1 VHKEDRTRQIIAVP
15 SAIADRLAADYD
27 GDEFNVLPI
36 EGHTQL
42 AAHIARKNQK
52 GMDNP
57 KQAKTFTPSA
67 GEVSRRDRILQ
78 LRQPLVAH
86 WSTASDVY
94 HALPKSAQT
103 RVAQGL
109 VQDQVIATALPD
121 VWEKSIAP
129 LLQDVVDSGDE
140 RTYSDREARK
150 VVHSEIA
157 LGIKVGTDAEKTTVP
172 FDEFLKRGK
181 AFQKALRPYMPAAG
195 LPYGKGFKRRLTLAA
210 QGDNVQTTMRALL
223 TEKQLEAS
231 KLDGIPVRTQAAILA
246 WFLG

>member
-1 VHKEDRTRQIIAVP
+1 
-15 SAIADRLAADYD
+15 
-27 GDEFNVLPI
+27 
-36 EGHTQL
+36 
-42 AAHIARKNQK
+42 
-52 GMDNP
+52 M
-57 KQAKTFTPSA
+57 
-67 GEVSRRDRILQ
+67 
-78 LRQPLVAH
+78 
-86 WSTASDVY
+86 
-94 HALPKSAQT
+94 SAQT